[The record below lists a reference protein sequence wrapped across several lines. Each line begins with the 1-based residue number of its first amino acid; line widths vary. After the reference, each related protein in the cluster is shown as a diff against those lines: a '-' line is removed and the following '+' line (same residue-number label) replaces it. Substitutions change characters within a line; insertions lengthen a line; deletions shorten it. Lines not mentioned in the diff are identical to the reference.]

1 MGRHTLRT
9 TMKKK
14 VYIDG
19 DMILYKSAFSAEKE
33 IRWDDDIFT
42 VHSDFS
48 DLKDCYLMTTDCIAE
63 TLVID
68 EEEGD
73 EIVMVF
79 SQRRTF
85 RHDMNPLYKAHRKD
99 KRSPLGI
106 NDLREW
112 VCDMWPSLT
121 WENLEADDVLG
132 IIGSSDKDSI
142 IVSGDKDFATVP
154 CTWYNFLKDETRVI
168 TEEEA
173 DRQHLVQT
181 LAGDATDGYFG
192 VPGIGLKTAEKLLD
206 KWGAEW
212 TTVVSA
218 YEKAGLTEDDALMN
232 ARMAFIL
239 RDGYYNKTTGEVTLW
254 TPKA

>member
-1 MGRHTLRT
+1 
-9 TMKKK
+9 
-14 VYIDG
+14 
-19 DMILYKSAFSAEKE
+19 
-33 IRWDDDIFT
+33 
-42 VHSDFS
+42 
-48 DLKDCYLMTTDCIAE
+48 
-63 TLVID
+63 
-68 EEEGD
+68 
-73 EIVMVF
+73 
-79 SQRRTF
+79 
-85 RHDMNPLYKAHRKD
+85 MNPLYKAHRKD

-121 WENLEADDVLG
+121 WDNLEADDVLG

-154 CTWYNFLKDETRVI
+154 RTWYNFLKDETRVI

-218 YEKAGLTEDDALMN
+218 YEKAGMTEDDALMN